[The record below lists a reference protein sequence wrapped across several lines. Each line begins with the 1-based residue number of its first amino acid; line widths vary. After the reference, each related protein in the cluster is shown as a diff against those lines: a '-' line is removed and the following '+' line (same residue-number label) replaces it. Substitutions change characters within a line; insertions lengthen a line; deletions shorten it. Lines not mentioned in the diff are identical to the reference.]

1 VRTAKSLWPDS
12 GVDSLRVAVASS
24 RPSQLLLVAG
34 VYLFGVTIAA
44 ANETALAPRRVALGA
59 VPLLAV
65 SASIHY
71 ATEYADH
78 ETDALTDRTPFSGGS
93 GALVETDVP
102 RVFVL
107 RLALGALLAGL
118 LAAAALALA
127 GTLEVRA
134 LAVLVGATVVG
145 WQYSLGPL
153 RLAWRGWGEL
163 TNAALGGL
171 ALPVYGAAVVGGPL
185 GRVALA
191 VLPFALLV
199 LLNLFATQWPD
210 READAAVG
218 KQTLAV
224 RWSAR
229 RLRRAYAVIAA
240 LAGVSL
246 FVLHPAVLPTPVV
259 LASLPVAPLLV
270 WAGYG
275 YTRRAVPWPT
285 VAAMV
290 TLAVLQF
297 GAWTWVVWTL

>member
-1 VRTAKSLWPDS
+1 VTAP
-12 GVDSLRVAVASS
+12 VAHLRVAAASS
-24 RPSQLLLVAG
+24 RPPQLLLVAG
-34 VYLFGVTIAA
+34 VYLFGVTVAA
-44 ANETALAPRRVALGA
+44 ANDTTIAPGRVVLGA

-71 ATEYADH
+71 TNEYADH
-78 ETDALTDRTPFSGGS
+78 ETDALTDPTPFSGGS

-102 RVFVL
+102 RGFVL
-107 RLALGALLAGL
+107 RLALGALAAGL
-118 LAAAALALA
+118 LAAAALALT
-127 GTLEVRA
+127 GVLGPSA
-134 LAVLVGATVVG
+134 LAVLFGATVAG

-185 GRVALA
+185 ATVALA
-191 VLPFALLV
+191 SLPFALLV

-218 KQTLAV
+218 KRTLAV

-229 RLRRAYAVIAA
+229 RLRVAYVAVAL
-240 LAGVSL
+240 LAGGSL
-246 FVLHPAVLPTPVV
+246 VALHPAVVPTAVA
-259 LASLPVAPLLV
+259 LASLPVAPLVV

-275 YTRRAVPWPT
+275 YTRRELPWPSVT
-285 VAAMV
+285 AMV
-290 TLAVLQF
+290 GLAVLQF
-297 GAWTWVVWTL
+297 VAWAWLGW